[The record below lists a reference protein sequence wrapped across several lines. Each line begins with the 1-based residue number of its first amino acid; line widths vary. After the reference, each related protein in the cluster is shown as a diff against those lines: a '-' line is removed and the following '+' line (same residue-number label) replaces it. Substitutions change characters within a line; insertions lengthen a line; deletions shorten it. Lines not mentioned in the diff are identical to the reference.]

1 MTYLNEFF
9 YIFVVKYA
17 KLIKKSIPILENCSL
32 VSEKEFPHAT
42 VRIYSNG
49 IFHAYFYS
57 KGILDMNLIHEI
69 DLFNEENR
77 GHAYRNLF
85 EFEPLVEIDP
95 EVRKWASAPDGNK
108 KTIADA
114 ILINSLAHKLQAN
127 FYLKFNKP
135 VKPTKLFNA
144 REKAV
149 VWLLK
154 QK

>member
-1 MTYLNEFF
+1 
-9 YIFVVKYA
+9 
-17 KLIKKSIPILENCSL
+17 
-32 VSEKEFPHAT
+32 
-42 VRIYSNG
+42 
-49 IFHAYFYS
+49 
-57 KGILDMNLIHEI
+57 MNLIHEI
-69 DLFNEENR
+69 DLFNEENG